1 MDVRTVVAILGISV
15 IAALMPGC
23 ADSDA
28 PIEPGTTWRLSKACR
43 FVLDRPMDGK
53 VKQGGIDLWDPN
65 FGPAIRLTRARRE
78 GLLENPSNAQIEV
91 THDTAF
97 RLGDLVIDL
106 DRRAERPDPRRVRQ
120 PLGTYSMVA
129 YGSEGTAWYLV
140 NSREKAFELLKTV
153 QCDDASTLVG
163 EAARRPAL
171 SARLLSRNDRIVLQ
185 LVNTSPRDVEVG
197 AQFPES
203 PNASGH
209 RIEML
214 DASSGK
220 RQEGWKETL
229 ASSHVAFPT
238 AILRAGQV
246 MQREYARDEFLGH
259 FLSTPACAEFT
270 YAYRREG
277 SDVEAR
283 ASEPLKIC
291 REDHVGAAV
300 PAADPEEC
308 RRAFL
313 SADGDWRASAFNGAP
328 LQWPTDQRP
337 STFTPIERIHVRN
350 GRLYAKTWAT
360 EPVAAQLN
368 VAGDQLRITPQYAD
382 YLGIDDAIGL
392 QARMVQ
398 PYAARDVVHAFVPE
412 GRCQSP
418 ETITIVFSP
427 IEGGRR
433 TVSLDKVPTVPIE
446 FQEAAE

>member
-1 MDVRTVVAILGISV
+1 
-15 IAALMPGC
+15 
-23 ADSDA
+23 
-28 PIEPGTTWRLSKACR
+28 
-43 FVLDRPMDGK
+43 MDGK
-53 VKQGGIDLWDPN
+53 VKEGGIDLWDPEI
-65 FGPAIRLTRARRE
+65 GPSIRLSAARRE
-78 GLLENPSNAQIEV
+78 GLLELPSSPQTEV

-120 PLGTYSMVA
+120 PLVTYSLVA

-140 NSREKAFELLKTV
+140 NNRAKAFDLLKTV

-171 SARLLSRNDRIVLQ
+171 SARLLSRDDRIVLQ

-203 PNASGH
+203 PNVSGH
-209 RIEML
+209 RLAML

-229 ASSHVAFPT
+229 APPGVEFPKAT
-238 AILRAGQV
+238 LRAGQV

-259 FLSTPACAEFT
+259 FLSTPECAEFT
-270 YAYRREG
+270 YAYRRKG
-277 SDVEAR
+277 GDVEAS

-291 REDHVGAAV
+291 RGEPPGAA
-300 PAADPEEC
+300 AGRTEDPEEC

-313 SADGDWRASAFNGAP
+313 SADGDWRAGAFNGAP

-337 STFTPIERIHVRN
+337 STFTPVERIHVRN
-350 GRLYAKTWAT
+350 GRLYAKTWAS
-360 EPVAAQLN
+360 EPVAAQLR
-368 VAGDQLRITPQYAD
+368 VEGGQLRIEPQYAD

-392 QARMVQ
+392 QARKVQ
-398 PYAARDVVHAFVPE
+398 PYAARGVIHAFVPE
-412 GRCQSP
+412 RRCRSP
-418 ETITIVFSP
+418 ETITIVVSP

-433 TVSLDKVPTVPIE
+433 TVSLVKVSTVPIE
-446 FQEAAE
+446 LQDAAK